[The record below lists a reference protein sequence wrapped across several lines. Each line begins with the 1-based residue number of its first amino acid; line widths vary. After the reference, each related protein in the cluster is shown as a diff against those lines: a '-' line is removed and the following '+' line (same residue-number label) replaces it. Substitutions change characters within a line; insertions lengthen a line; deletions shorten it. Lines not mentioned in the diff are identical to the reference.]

1 MSQPY
6 VPTEVSPARFFS
18 QMGTSRKQWRAA
30 VGQWPG
36 DVPSSWG
43 TEQHATAHW
52 RPIALLTSLLVIGG
66 VELNPGPQSAQVRA
80 VYPERS
86 DRVFIR
92 TGFEF
97 RAGYQVSRAFRG
109 IPQSFPDRTGAATSK
124 RPQLT
129 PAEQAS
135 VAVTLYTCI
144 REVLGS
150 DLDQDTVYPDFPV
163 GKC

>member
-6 VPTEVSPARFFS
+6 VPTEDSSARFIS
-18 QMGTSRKQWRAA
+18 QMGISRKQWRAA

-36 DVPSSWG
+36 DVPSSRG

-66 VELNPGPQSAQVRA
+66 VEMNPGPQSAQVRA
-80 VYPERS
+80 FKLRP
-86 DRVFIR
+86 
-92 TGFEF
+92 
-97 RAGYQVSRAFRG
+97 GYQVSRAFRG
-109 IPQSFPDRTGAATSK
+109 IPQSFPDSTGAATSN
-124 RPQLT
+124 RPRLT

-144 REVLGS
+144 RELLGS
-150 DLDQDTVYPDFPV
+150 NLVRNTVYPDFPA